1 MEWYLKVVRDNY
13 ANFEGRAR
21 RKEFWM
27 FALFNLIIAIGINII
42 QWIIGF
48 DFFLSLIYSL
58 AIIIPSIAV
67 GVRRLQD
74 IGKSWVFLLIGF
86 IPILGALVLIYFFV
100 QEGDQGP
107 NEYGPD
113 PKAGVASQPV

>member
-13 ANFEGRAR
+13 VNFEGRAR

-27 FALFNLIIAIGINII
+27 FALFNFLIAVGINLVAWVIDI
-42 QWIIGF
+42 FSIF
-48 DFFLSLIYSL
+48 SFIYGL
-58 AIIIPSIAV
+58 AVLLPGLAV

-74 IGKSWVFLLIGF
+74 IGKSWMYLLIGL
-86 IPILGALVLIYFFV
+86 IPFLGALILIYFFV

-113 PKAGVASQPV
+113 PKGGMVNQPV

>member
-13 ANFEGRAR
+13 VNFEGRAR

-27 FALFNLIIAIGINII
+27 FALFNFLIAVGINLVAWVIDI
-42 QWIIGF
+42 FSI
-48 DFFLSLIYSL
+48 LSFIYGL
-58 AIIIPSIAV
+58 AVLLPGLAV

-74 IGKSWVFLLIGF
+74 IGKSWMYLLIGL
-86 IPILGALVLIYFFV
+86 IPFLGALILIYFFV

-113 PKAGVASQPV
+113 PKGGMANQPV